1 VSSIPAGFGDNFDF
15 APHADAFPVANAILG
30 GIKYEVAEVKRLL
43 IAALR
48 SDTSVSFPEMSEP
61 PFPYGAPL
69 PVAIFLNPP
78 VGADSVVSLLETIGT
93 MMWREW
99 DGRFPAFLAEYQSA
113 VAECEEAVEED
124 DEGAP
129 AAASSGSA
137 PAKAA
142 WTPSLMDRMDT
153 FFVMLEKCISTLWH
167 QKHQDEG
174 TWLLPWP
181 KTAAAL
187 GSFTSIDR
195 AEDLLCR

>member
-1 VSSIPAGFGDNFDF
+1 
-15 APHADAFPVANAILG
+15 
-30 GIKYEVAEVKRLL
+30 
-43 IAALR
+43 
-48 SDTSVSFPEMSEP
+48 
-61 PFPYGAPL
+61 
-69 PVAIFLNPP
+69 VAIFLNPP

>member
-1 VSSIPAGFGDNFDF
+1 MS
-15 APHADAFPVANAILG
+15 DA
-30 GIKYEVAEVKRLL
+30 
-43 IAALR
+43 
-48 SDTSVSFPEMSEP
+48 
-61 PFPYGAPL
+61 PFPYDVPL

-99 DGRFPAFLAEYQSA
+99 DGRFSAFLADYQSA
-113 VAECEEAVEED
+113 VAECEGAADEG
-124 DEGAP
+124 DEGA
-129 AAASSGSA
+129 AAATTSTSA
-137 PAKAA
+137 SVKTA
-142 WTPSLMDRMDT
+142 WVPSLLDRMDT